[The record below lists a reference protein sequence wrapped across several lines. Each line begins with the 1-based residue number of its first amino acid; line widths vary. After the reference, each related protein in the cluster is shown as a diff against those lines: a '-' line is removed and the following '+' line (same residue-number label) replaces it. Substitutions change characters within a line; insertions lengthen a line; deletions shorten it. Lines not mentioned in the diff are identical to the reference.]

1 MLVRSA
7 ITLCV
12 AAATGALL
20 GCAPAP
26 STATLKQLRG
36 HVADLS
42 RQVRRQQQ
50 TIDDL
55 ASRIV
60 VLQDRVDAN
69 RVSLSRR
76 VVAHPA
82 PAASAPRPRPAPPRP
97 VRDPA
102 TSRRAQRHLPVVK
115 LRSTRRGAHSHRRAH
130 HPAPRKTITL
140 KLTGRPDPPRGA
152 AHRSPLTPLPTVGE
166 RLPVVPMPG
175 APVGRTPIGPEA
187 EYRQAQALMKKR
199 GYAAAAR
206 IFSRIARR
214 YPRHALADNAQYWLA
229 ETFFR
234 RGQVRRAAWVLRTLL
249 KRYPTGNKAPSAML
263 KLALCEQKLGRRARA
278 KKVLS
283 QVMQIY
289 PGSRE
294 ARLAASRLKQLR

>member
-69 RVSLSRR
+69 RVALSRR
-76 VVAHPA
+76 VVVH
-82 PAASAPRPRPAPPRP
+82 AAKVAAAPRPASPRP
-97 VRDPA
+97 ESFSEPTQRVQ
-102 TSRRAQRHLPVVK
+102 RRLPVVK
-115 LRSTRRGAHSHRRAH
+115 LRSTRRGAHPHGRALR
-130 HPAPRKTITL
+130 PAPRKTITL
-140 KLTGRPDPPRGA
+140 KLTGRPDPPRGGT
-152 AHRSPLTPLPTVGE
+152 HRSPLTPLPTVGE

-187 EYRQAQALMKKR
+187 DYRQAQALMKKR

-206 IFSRIARR
+206 LFSRIVRR